1 MKYIIMCGGEYKDF
15 ETPKQL
21 LKVNDEIIVER
32 TIRLLKE
39 NGITDIAISTNNPA
53 FDYLK
58 IEKLRHE
65 NNFIH
70 EYKNEKAKGWWLDA
84 FYPTDEPTCYIW
96 GDVFFSEEAIK
107 TIVEAKTSDIEL
119 FGSMPPFAY
128 NYPKKWIEPFALK
141 VANTEHLWVSIE
153 KTKKLAL
160 EGKTWRENPIVWELW
175 TVIKNVPLETKPD
188 EYIYNYTAIN
198 DYTSDIDNQRDIDL
212 LILKIGGVGMVK
224 VQCIVNYNDLQLNK
238 LVTTED
244 EPFFVTKER
253 ADYLAN
259 ERGLVK
265 IIEVIPDEVKEE
277 AKPTEE
283 VKETPKAKP
292 KRTKKK

>member
-1 MKYIIMCGGEYKDF
+1 
-15 ETPKQL
+15 
-21 LKVNDEIIVER
+21 
-32 TIRLLKE
+32 
-39 NGITDIAISTNNPA
+39 
-53 FDYLK
+53 
-58 IEKLRHE
+58 
-65 NNFIH
+65 
-70 EYKNEKAKGWWLDA
+70 
-84 FYPTDEPTCYIW
+84 
-96 GDVFFSEEAIK
+96 
-107 TIVEAKTSDIEL
+107 
-119 FGSMPPFAY
+119 
-128 NYPKKWIEPFALK
+128 
-141 VANTEHLWVSIE
+141 
-153 KTKKLAL
+153 
-160 EGKTWRENPIVWELW
+160 
-175 TVIKNVPLETKPD
+175 
-188 EYIYNYTAIN
+188 
-198 DYTSDIDNQRDIDL
+198 
-212 LILKIGGVGMVK
+212 MVK